1 MPGLVVFGRRWVIA
15 SDDFVFPGA
24 FELFIRFI
32 WWILML
38 VLFFLYKGE
47 FNCSGGQLLYAYVIG
62 LIVLLAIIIN
72 VLLIIVCVSM
82 QGTITNP
89 GPRKSIPLL
98 IYIRTALYLPE
109 LVWACLGAVWIS
121 DNSMTCHRSV
131 VIAVLCAV
139 IASWIICFFT
149 LVVVL
154 IAFDPLGNKKQAILR
169 KTNIHDQQS
178 SEASQLFDTA
188 KRVAT
193 RVWENRLKLMCC
205 CIVWDNDNR
214 AAFANIA
221 EIFTSFFSG
230 TDMVPSD
237 IAAGLSLIHQEQDKL
252 EKCREPEE
260 VVCQSSQ
267 PSASMNQDLDMELEN
282 ATHYMVFA
290 AAAYGWPLYIFSNP
304 FTGACQLC
312 CDCCRSRPADSEI
325 IGGTHRGCHFA
336 SMLKVT
342 QLQYRDFIYITF
354 HNKIYEIPFYVALDH
369 KKEAVVVA
377 VRGTLSLRDALT
389 DLSAECEELPVE
401 GVPGNC
407 CAHKGMVQT
416 SEYIYSRLINDGIL
430 NQAFSV
436 VPEYRLV
443 ITGHSLGAGTAALLA
458 IRLRRLF
465 PGLKCYAFS
474 PPGGLLSKPLAD
486 YSKDFTISI
495 IVGKDLVPRLSIPN
509 MEELKRRTVQV
520 VANCTKPKYK
530 ILLRGCW
537 YEVFGGNPDD
547 FPSELSGISNE
558 TLSQPLL
565 AEQSLSGQ
573 NSNSYS
579 SSPDVSPSSMS
590 SHHQPLYPPGRIIHI
605 TEEGSTGRLC
615 YSQVRYKAAWS
626 KESAFSSIYISPKM
640 ITDHMPD
647 VVLKALENV
656 TQDQPVIVCSQPPD
670 DPVARD
676 I

>member
-15 SDDFVFPGA
+15 SDDLVFPGA

-38 VLFFLYKGE
+38 VLFFLYMGE
-47 FNCSGGQLLYAYVIG
+47 FNCSGGQVLYAYIIG

-72 VLLIIVCVSM
+72 VLLVIVCVSM

-89 GPRKSIPLL
+89 GPRKNIPLL

-109 LVWACLGAVWIS
+109 LVWACLGAIWVS
-121 DNSMTCHRSV
+121 DSSMTCHRSV
-131 VIAVLCAV
+131 VIAVLSAV

-149 LVVVL
+149 LVAVL
-154 IAFDPLGNKKQAILR
+154 IAFDPLGSKKQVNLMR
-169 KTNIHDQQS
+169 RDIHDQQS
-178 SEASQLFDTA
+178 SEASQLYDSA

-193 RVWENRLKLMCC
+193 RVWENRLRLLCC
-205 CIVWDNDNR
+205 CIMWDNDNR

-221 EIFTSFFSG
+221 EIFNSFFSD

-252 EKCREPEE
+252 EKCREPQE
-260 VVCQSSQ
+260 VVCQSAPS
-267 PSASMNQDLDMELEN
+267 SASMKQDLDMELEN

-304 FTGACQLC
+304 FRGTCKLC
-312 CDCCRSRPADSEI
+312 CYCCRSQPVESEI
-325 IGGTHRGCHFA
+325 IGGTHRGCNFA
-336 SMLKVT
+336 AMLNVT
-342 QLQYRDFIYITF
+342 ELQYRDFIHVTF

-389 DLSAECEELPVE
+389 DLSAECKELPID

-407 CAHKGMVQT
+407 YAHKGIAQT
-416 SEYIYSRLINDGIL
+416 SEYIYSKLINDGIL
-430 NQAFSV
+430 NEAFKV

-443 ITGHSLGAGTAALLA
+443 ITGHSLGGGTAAILA
-458 IRLRRLF
+458 VRLRKLF

-474 PPGGLLSKPLAD
+474 PPGGLLSKSLAD
-486 YSKDFTISI
+486 YSKAFTVSI

-509 MEELKRRTVQV
+509 MEELKRRTVRI

-537 YEVFGGNPDD
+537 YEVFGGNPDE
-547 FPSELSGISNE
+547 FPSELSGMSNE
-558 TLSQPLL
+558 TLDQPLL
-565 AEQSLSGQ
+565 AEQSLSGR
-573 NSNSYS
+573 NSNSYNS
-579 SSPDVSPSSMS
+579 LLDISPSSTS
-590 SHHQPLYPPGRIIHI
+590 SHHQPLYLPGRIIYI
-605 TEEGSTGRLC
+605 TEEGSMGRLC
-615 YSQVRYKAAWS
+615 NSQVHYRAAWS
-626 KESAFSSIYISPKM
+626 SESAFSSIYISPKM

-656 TQDQPVIVCSQPPD
+656 TQDEPVIVCSQPPD
-670 DPVARD
+670 VQY